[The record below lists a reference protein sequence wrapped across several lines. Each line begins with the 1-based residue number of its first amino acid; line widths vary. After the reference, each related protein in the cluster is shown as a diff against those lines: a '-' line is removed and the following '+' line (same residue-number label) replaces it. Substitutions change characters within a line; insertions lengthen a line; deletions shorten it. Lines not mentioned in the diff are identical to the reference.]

1 MAQVTIYIPDDL
13 ERELRQRAKRSGRS
27 LSSVVADL
35 ARRQLHPVGW
45 PDDFKE
51 LSGAWEGILE
61 IPEDAPPEEV
71 AFEVREASK
80 PVRRPRR

>member
-13 ERELRQRAKRSGRS
+13 ERELRQRAKRSGKS

-45 PDDFKE
+45 PEDFKA
-51 LSGAWEGILE
+51 LAGSWEGE
-61 IPEDAPPEEV
+61 FEVPDDPPPDEV
-71 AFEVREASK
+71 ALMVRE
-80 PVRRPRR
+80 PTRPRRRPRK